1 IAFWMATPMMSR
13 YSVTLLISGSPGF
26 PILSDSR
33 YASYQLCGIFGFA
46 LTSGLVQAEARPTPT
61 PARSSRTA
69 FCLLVDQQQKRY
81 AASLF
86 LLWADT
92 AIAFV
97 KVQVWWPAGP
107 AGRTVYATFPAIFD
121 LAGSSNWFAKL
132 TPSK

>member
-1 IAFWMATPMMSR
+1 MATPMMSR

-26 PILSDSR
+26 SIFSESR
-33 YASYQLCGIFGFA
+33 YASYQLWGIFGSA
-46 LTSGLVQAEARPTPT
+46 LTSGLLQADARPTPT

-69 FCLLVDQQQKRY
+69 FCLFVDQQQKRY

-86 LLWADT
+86 LLCADT

-97 KVQVWWPAGP
+97 NVQVWRPAGP
-107 AGRTVYATFPAIFD
+107 AGRTEYATLPAIFD
-121 LAGSSNWFAKL
+121 LAGSSNWLAKL